1 MKSGTTRVAAY
12 CVCLDADDRLLLT
25 RLNDV
30 TTRPGA
36 WTLPGGGLEFGEHPE
51 AGAVRELR
59 EETGLDGRIVELLA
73 VDSFHRPD
81 TVVHRGES
89 FGPHHGIR
97 ILYRVEVIGGEL
109 RHELPGN
116 SSDMA
121 AWFSRR
127 DLAALDLVDTAQLG
141 VRLAFPESRAP
152 GGR

>member
-1 MKSGTTRVAAY
+1 MNAGTTRVAAY
-12 CVCLDADDRLLLT
+12 CVCLDGDDRLLLT

-36 WTLPGGGLEFGEHPE
+36 WTLPGGGLDFGEHPE

-59 EETGLDGRIVELLA
+59 EETGLEGRIVELLA

-97 ILYRVEVIGGEL
+97 ILYRVEVTAGEL

-121 AWFSRR
+121 AWFAHAE
-127 DLAALDLVDTAQLG
+127 LATLDLVDTALLG
-141 VRLAFPESRAP
+141 VRLAFGESSRPESR
-152 GGR
+152 